1 MPLVLLVL
9 FITILGSYP
18 ISIAGHR
25 VSQTTYYLA
34 NETCL
39 GIVNATLMA
48 LVVAIVAERE
58 SGILKRRRLTPE
70 PLWVLLTGRAL
81 ATSVSS
87 LAVTALLLVVGC
99 GVYGVGLPVAAVASL
114 AVTVV
119 LGTLVFTAIG
129 FALANAVPTATAAQ
143 PTGIAVVM
151 PLFFISGVFIP
162 WPYIPHWLQEVA
174 GAFPVRPLANA
185 ILVSSTL
192 KTPGAGSPHGT
203 SSCWSCGERVASS
216 SLSDS
221 STGHLR
227 RGVAAAVA
235 CQRRPTSGV
244 DNPTIGW
251 LWWCPMRDSR
261 TTRER
266 QPRLRTMA
274 RGTDHP
280 PTGAS
285 SALLSMAWP
294 SGVVSTSTATPR
306 RGAMIS
312 SMSP

>member
-99 GVYGVGLPVAAVASL
+99 GVYGVGLPVAAVAPL

-185 ILVSSTL
+185 ILVSFDPQDAGSRFAAWDL
-192 KTPGAGSPHGT
+192 LVLVLWGAGG
-203 SSCWSCGERVASS
+203 
-216 SLSDS
+216 L
-221 STGHLR
+221 LL
-227 RGVAAAVA
+227 AVRFFDWA
-235 CQRRPTSGV
+235 
-244 DNPTIGW
+244 
-251 LWWCPMRDSR
+251 
-261 TTRER
+261 
-266 QPRLRTMA
+266 
-274 RGTDHP
+274 
-280 PTGAS
+280 
-285 SALLSMAWP
+285 
-294 SGVVSTSTATPR
+294 PR
-306 RGAMIS
+306 RGSRGGRRLSA
-312 SMSP
+312 PPDVRG